1 MASFSTSPSFVIPNI
16 TSLVSVKLEGHNYL
30 NWTTQFIPAL
40 KSHDLLS
47 IVDGSE
53 ACPTQFLVDST
64 SKLTSDINPTY
75 LVWQKK
81 NQFILAWLNATL
93 DEKVLSIVYG
103 LTTST
108 QVWNALAT
116 RFAPQSRSRI
126 IHLKRQLQTL
136 QQGNKSCSDYLFT
149 TKHLSDQLS
158 AIAKLV
164 DNEDLIS
171 YIVGRLNPNFTTF
184 ITSLSFATRDQP
196 ISFDAFQVELLNYEQ
211 LLEAQNKSQ
220 SSEITQVAFFTP
232 KHKPTNKKPRFPT
245 QKNHHHARSNPNPI
259 FSAPDSKP
267 QSTRQLKFNKSSPE
281 AAMLSSFTA
290 LLGVTAPFQV

>member
-1 MASFSTSPSFVIPNI
+1 
-16 TSLVSVKLEGHNYL
+16 VSVKLEGHNYL

-64 SKLTSDINPTY
+64 GKLTSDINPTY

-81 NQFILAWLNATL
+81 DQFILAWLNATL
-93 DEKVLSIVYG
+93 DEKVLSTVYG

-136 QQGNKSCSDYLFT
+136 QQGNKSCSDHLLT
-149 TKHLSDQLS
+149 AKHLSDQLS
-158 AIAKLV
+158 AVAKPV
-164 DNEDLIS
+164 DNENLIS
-171 YIVGRLNPNFTTF
+171 YIVGGLNPIFTTF
-184 ITSLSFATRDQP
+184 ITSLSFAT
-196 ISFDAFQVELLNYEQ
+196 
-211 LLEAQNKSQ
+211 
-220 SSEITQVAFFTP
+220 
-232 KHKPTNKKPRFPT
+232 
-245 QKNHHHARSNPNPI
+245 
-259 FSAPDSKP
+259 
-267 QSTRQLKFNKSSPE
+267 
-281 AAMLSSFTA
+281 
-290 LLGVTAPFQV
+290 